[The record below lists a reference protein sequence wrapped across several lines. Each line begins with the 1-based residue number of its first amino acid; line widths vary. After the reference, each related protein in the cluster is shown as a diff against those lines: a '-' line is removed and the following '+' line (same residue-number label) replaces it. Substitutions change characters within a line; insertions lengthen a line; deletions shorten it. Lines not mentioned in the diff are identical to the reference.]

1 MAYTL
6 GLIGYPV
13 SHSLSPRV
21 HTAAL
26 RALGLEGS
34 YTAIPV
40 PAEQLQ
46 PTLRTL
52 VEGGY
57 TGLNVTIP
65 HKQAVMVLMDELSE
79 DARAIGAVN
88 TIIATHGRLCGHNT
102 DGVGFLR
109 ALQEAGFGPQ
119 GQNVLV
125 LGAGGAARAVVYSL
139 KQSGARVTIWNR
151 TAQRAV
157 DLAREFQVQ
166 STAIG
171 AADLSGTWDLIVNT
185 TSAGM
190 FPDVDS
196 SPVRLSAEGLTARC
210 VYDLVYNPRET
221 MLLGQARSA
230 GAQAIGGLTMLVYQ
244 AAEAFRLWTGC
255 GAPVQVMLQA
265 AAAGS

>member
-13 SHSLSPRV
+13 SHSLSPRI

-26 RALGLEGS
+26 RAQGLEGS

-40 PAEQLQ
+40 PPDQLQ
-46 PTLRTL
+46 AMLRQL
-52 VEGGY
+52 VANGY
-57 TGLNVTIP
+57 SGLNVTIP
-65 HKQAVMVLMDELSE
+65 HKQAMMPLMDELSD

-88 TIIATHGRLCGHNT
+88 TVIADNGRLSGHNT

-109 ALQEAGFGPQ
+109 GLAEAGFNPL
-119 GQNVLV
+119 GQKVLV

-139 KQSGARVTIWNR
+139 KQAGAQITIWNR
-151 TAQRAV
+151 TEQRAAA
-157 DLAREFQVQ
+157 LAREFRVQ
-166 STAIG
+166 SAGNG

-190 FPDVDS
+190 FPNADGS
-196 SPVRLSAEGLTARC
+196 AVRLSADGLRARC

-221 MLLGQARSA
+221 VLLGQARA
-230 GAQAIGGLTMLVYQ
+230 TGAQVIGGIAMLVYQ
-244 AAEAFRLWTGC
+244 AAEAFRLWTRSEP
-255 GAPVQVMLQA
+255 PVRAMLQA
-265 AAAGS
+265 VADG